1 LLASN
6 SNNKLLCQKS
16 QKVNWWLFS
25 CDFLKFNAKKVLI
38 TNLSFEKYQTT
49 DFVFSYVQNNK
60 AFVIP
65 RFGVFLPWGY
75 FSRVFLRLPC
85 FLKIRGIPIILY

>member
-6 SNNKLLCQKS
+6 SNNKLLCQES

-25 CDFLKFNAKKVLI
+25 CDFLKFYAKKVLI
-38 TNLSFEKYQTT
+38 TNLLFEKYQTT
-49 DFVFSYVQNNK
+49 DFKFFYVLNNNSL
-60 AFVIP
+60 VIP

-75 FSRVFLRLPC
+75 FSRVFLSLPC
-85 FLKIRGIPIILY
+85 FLKINGILFILY